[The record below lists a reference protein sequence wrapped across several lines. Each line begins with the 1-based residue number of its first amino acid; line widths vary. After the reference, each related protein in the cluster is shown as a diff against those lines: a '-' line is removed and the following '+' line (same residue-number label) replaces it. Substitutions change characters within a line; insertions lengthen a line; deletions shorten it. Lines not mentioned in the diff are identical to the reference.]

1 MNSRQKLIEDIRK
14 LSPSEVLLM
23 QNWLLEVKRSASKAV
38 IEKKGAEETRIALS
52 SIRTPLAKEVVDMR
66 EDRQ

>member
-14 LSPSEVLLM
+14 LNPSEVLLM
-23 QNWLLEVKRSASKAV
+23 QNWLLEVKRSDSKAV
-38 IEKKGAEETRIALS
+38 IEKKGAEETRLALS

>member
-1 MNSRQKLIEDIRK
+1 
-14 LSPSEVLLM
+14 M
-23 QNWLLEVKRSASKAV
+23 QNWLLEVKRSDSKAV
-38 IEKKGAEETRIALS
+38 IEKKGAEETRLALS